1 MGPFRKPLGPFDIG
15 MLQLASMLLAVMA
28 TSMLGVYFAGVTSA
42 SPSEGDASQSC
53 SWVLTPPRVVQVS
66 STRMVLATVRPGP
79 CTMDAIPNES
89 VVCLAIQGAD
99 SQGQCAH
106 RAGADPALVYY
117 PYRPGATYIV
127 TGQGCADVV
136 ENPVNHS
143 TTGPVTKM
151 CKAIGPTAF
160 TL

>member
-1 MGPFRKPLGPFDIG
+1 MLRPLAFLQAVVTLSLVGIG
-15 MLQLASMLLAVMA
+15 SSAAA
-28 TSMLGVYFAGVTSA
+28 IA
-42 SPSEGDASQSC
+42 SPSEGEASESC
-53 SWVLTPPRVVQVS
+53 SWVLTPPHVVQVTD
-66 STRMVLATVRPGP
+66 TRMVLATVKPGP

-89 VVCLAIQGAD
+89 VVCLSIQGAD

-106 RAGADPALVYY
+106 RAGAYPALVYY

-136 ENPVNHS
+136 EDPVTHS

-151 CKAIGPTAF
+151 CKAIGPTSF